1 MRQKIGAVARAL
13 GISAKTIRYYE
24 EIGLVPPPGR
34 ESSGWLS
41 AGQRIYEENEMERL
55 RFVKAARQLDFSI
68 EDIRQL
74 LVGYESGPPCGCGAR
89 PLLKTLIERKLN
101 EIREAIEALKALH
114 AEMQSLHA
122 RTLALEH
129 KTPAELMESGP
140 PKLRDAIFGRPE
152 KPGSGEPP
160 KR

>member
-1 MRQKIGAVARAL
+1 MRHKIGAVARAL

-24 EIGLVPPPGR
+24 EIGLVPPPRR

-41 AGQRIYEENEMERL
+41 AGQRVYEENEMERL
-55 RFVKAARQLDFSI
+55 RFVKEARQLDFSI
-68 EDIRQL
+68 EDIRRL
-74 LVGYESGPPCGCGAR
+74 LVGYESGPPYGCGAR

-101 EIREAIEALKALH
+101 EIREAIEALEALY

-129 KTPAELMESGP
+129 KTPAELMQSGP
-140 PKLRDAIFGRPE
+140 PKLRDAIFGSPE
-152 KPGSGEPP
+152 KPGSGEPA